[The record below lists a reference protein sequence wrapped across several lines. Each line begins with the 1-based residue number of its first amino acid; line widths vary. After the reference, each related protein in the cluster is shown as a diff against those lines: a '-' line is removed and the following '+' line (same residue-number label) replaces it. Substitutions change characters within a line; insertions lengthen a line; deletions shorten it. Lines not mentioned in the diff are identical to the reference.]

1 MIWWTLFTIA
11 IVFMTLYLAGAF
23 KVKGPE
29 NKDDSTS

>member
-23 KVKGPE
+23 DKEDSG
-29 NKDDSTS
+29 NK